1 MKQNW
6 PSISSHYLAV
16 CAVVA
21 ALLISYGL
29 DTWLGSNIAVLLIL
43 QLAVVV
49 VALLCRPRW
58 VYVVALFEALCFNF
72 FFTVPRYS
80 FEMFNRDDMLNLLV
94 FLLVAVITSRLA
106 ELYQHQQ
113 NQLKQ
118 EQLRSR
124 ILLSVSHDLRT
135 PLATIIGTLSTL
147 KEYTNKLTEKE
158 KTELLGSATSE
169 SHRLH
174 QYIEN
179 LLQATKLQHGV
190 VVPKQ
195 SEQSAVAI
203 IDLVMARF
211 SEQKSRLTL
220 QIDDKLPL
228 ISVSASLIQQAIFN
242 VVDNALRYSPIDK
255 SVIISVSTLDTDNKH
270 PQIVIDVQD
279 QGVGIR
285 SDQSNSIFE
294 LFYSVDSFKRSDSGT
309 GLGLAVSKGIIAA
322 HQGTIQSIPVAQGC
336 LIRICL
342 PASIEPSR
350 HGKGSAS

>member
-6 PSISSHYLAV
+6 PSIPSYYLTV
-16 CAVVA
+16 CAVVG

-29 DTWLGSNIAVLLIL
+29 DIWVGSNIAVLLIL

-49 VALLCRPRW
+49 VALLCPPRW

-72 FFTVPRYS
+72 FFTIPRYS
-80 FEMFNRDDMLNLLV
+80 LEMFNGDDMVNLLV
-94 FLLVAVITSRLA
+94 FLLVAVITSKLA

-113 NQLKQ
+113 SQLKQ

-147 KEYTNKLTEKE
+147 KEYMDKLSEQEKS
-158 KTELLGSATSE
+158 ELLDSATLE

-179 LLQATKLQHGV
+179 LLQATKLHHGV
-190 VVPKQ
+190 VVPKK

-203 IDLVMARF
+203 IHLVMERF
-211 SEQKSRLTL
+211 RQQKSRLIL
-220 QIDDKLPL
+220 HIDDRLPL
-228 ISVSASLIQQAIFN
+228 VSVSSSLIQQAIFN

-255 SVIISVSTLDTDNKH
+255 SVTISIKSLGTDKEH
-270 PQIVIDVQD
+270 PQIMIDVQD
-279 QGVGIR
+279 QGVGIEP
-285 SDQSNSIFE
+285 DQSNSIFE
-294 LFYSVDSFKRSDSGT
+294 LFYSVDAFKRNDSGT
-309 GLGLAVSKGIIAA
+309 GLGLAVSKGIITA
-322 HQGTIQSIPVAQGC
+322 HQGTIQSIPVEQGC

-342 PASIEPSR
+342 PACSETSL
-350 HGKGSAS
+350 HGNGSTV